1 MMIAYRAMRNRGIE
15 IYLLDPQEEQYN
27 TLDLR
32 SLLYHAGFR
41 AMSQQ
46 DALLSV
52 HQVMKQG
59 EYEYVCD
66 MASHQVRTAP
76 VVEF

>member
-1 MMIAYRAMRNRGIE
+1 MMIPYRAMRNRGIE
-15 IYLLDPQEEQYN
+15 IYLLGPQEEKYN

-32 SLLYHAGFR
+32 SLLYHAGLR
-41 AMSQQ
+41 SVSQQ

-59 EYEYVCD
+59 EYVCD
-66 MASHQVRTAP
+66 TAAHQVITAP
-76 VVEF
+76 IIEF

>member
-1 MMIAYRAMRNRGIE
+1 MMIPYRAMRNRGVE
-15 IYLLDPQEEQYN
+15 IYMLGPQEEEYN

-32 SLLYHAGFR
+32 SLLYHAGLR
-41 AMSQQ
+41 SVSQQ

-59 EYEYVCD
+59 EYVCD
-66 MASHQVRTAP
+66 MASHQVSIAP
-76 VVEF
+76 IIEL

>member
-1 MMIAYRAMRNRGIE
+1 MMIPYRAMRNRGVE
-15 IYLLDPQEEQYN
+15 IYLLGTQEEQYS

-41 AMSQQ
+41 SVSQQ

-59 EYEYVCD
+59 EYVCD
-66 MASHQVRTAP
+66 MAVCQVSTAP
-76 VVEF
+76 TVEF